1 MGEWGR
7 NRGTSSRSERE
18 EIPLFRPDS
27 PNSPIPPFPFRAA
40 LVGGLVAG
48 ALDIADALVFNGARG
63 VAPHRVLQA
72 IASGLLGRDAFAGGT
87 WTAGLGLAL
96 HFLIATSAA
105 AVYCVAALRLP
116 VLLRRPWLCG
126 AGYGL
131 VVYAVMNHVV
141 LPLSRFRS
149 MRAPAEGVDWV
160 LVNLLLAHVL
170 AIGIPIA
177 LCARRVLARPT
188 TAA

>member
-1 MGEWGR
+1 V
-7 NRGTSSRSERE
+7 
-18 EIPLFRPDS
+18 
-27 PNSPIPPFPFRAA
+27 PPVLRAA
-40 LVGGLVAG
+40 LLGGLVAG
-48 ALDIADALVFNGARG
+48 TLDIADALLFNGTRG

-96 HFLIATSAA
+96 HFFIATSAA
-105 AVYCVAALRLP
+105 AVYCVAARRLP
-116 VLLRRPWLCG
+116 VLLRRPWPCG

-149 MRAPAEGVDWV
+149 GRAPVEGIDWA

-170 AIGIPIA
+170 AVGIPIA
-177 LCARRVLARPT
+177 LCARRVLVRST